1 MPEVG
6 ELYSRW
12 EPDSEF
18 DAIVIGSG
26 IRGLGAAAL
35 LARHAQKRVLVLERH
50 TVAGGFTHTFRRKG
64 YEWDVGVHYIGEVHR
79 TGSPLRAL
87 FDDITDCRLQWEE
100 MGDVYDTVVIGGQR
114 FEYLAGREPWRQ
126 RMHET
131 FPDDA
136 DAIDRY
142 LDLVDDA
149 ARSAWTFFASKV
161 VPPGL
166 AAVLGPWMRRKFLR
180 HSDRTLGGVLDD
192 LTDNRLL
199 KAVLSAQFGDHGLPP
214 GRASF
219 AIHAMVF
226 RHYLSGAAYPVG
238 GASRIAS
245 SITPTI
251 EAAGGSIVVG
261 AEVTRIVLERDRAVG
276 VELAD
281 GRDLRA
287 PLVISDAGIANTA
300 LKLLP
305 KGNRGRE
312 RLSAPLTRVERSA
325 SHICLYVG
333 LRATADELGLGRSNL
348 WVYPDADQDAAVER
362 YLADPEAPLPLAY
375 ISFPSAKDPDF
386 ERRFP
391 GRATIEVVS
400 LAPYEWFAPWA
411 EKRWQ
416 KRGDDYQALKDRL
429 SERLLDALL
438 HEVPQ
443 VADVIDY
450 HELSTPVST
459 RHFAAYD
466 HGEIYGLEHSP
477 QRFREKALTPRTPI
491 KGLFLT
497 GQDVCTAGIAGA
509 LMGAALAASAIL
521 GRNLINEIR
530 ADTRAE

>member
-26 IRGLGAAAL
+26 IGGLGSAAL
-35 LARHAQKRVLVLERH
+35 LARHAGKRVVVLERH

-79 TGSPLRAL
+79 RGTPLRAL
-87 FDDITDCRLQWEE
+87 FDDITDSRLQWEG
-100 MGDVYDTVVIGGQR
+100 MGDVYDTVIVGGQR
-114 FEYLAGREPWRQ
+114 FEYVAGRERWRQ

-131 FPDDA
+131 FPDDT

-142 LDLVDDA
+142 LELVDDA
-149 ARSAWTFFASKV
+149 ARSARNFFAAKA
-161 VPPGL
+161 VPPGVG
-166 AAVLGPWMRRKFLR
+166 AVLGPLMRRRFLR
-180 HSDRTLGGVLDD
+180 HSDRTLGEVLDD

-199 KAVLSAQFGDHGLPP
+199 KAVLCAQFGDHGLPP

-226 RHYLSGAAYPVG
+226 RHYLGGAAYPVG
-238 GASRIAS
+238 GAGRIAS
-245 SITPTI
+245 SIAPTI

-261 AEVTRIVLERDRAVG
+261 AEVTRIVHDRARAVG

-281 GRDLRA
+281 GRALRA
-287 PLVISDAGIANTA
+287 PLVISDVGLANTA
-300 LKLLP
+300 LKLLSEGTP
-305 KGNRGRE
+305 GRE
-312 RLSAPLTRVERSA
+312 ALTAPLQRVERSA
-325 SHICLYVG
+325 SHVCLYVG
-333 LRATADELGLGRSNL
+333 LRGTAEELGLGRSNL
-348 WVYPDADQDAAVER
+348 WVYPGVDQDAAVER
-362 YLADPEAPLPLAY
+362 YLADPDAPLPLAY

-391 GRATIEVVS
+391 GRATIEVVG
-400 LAPYEWFAPWA
+400 LAPYEWFAPW
-411 EKRWQ
+411 EERRWQ

-438 HEVPQ
+438 HEVPH
-443 VADVIDY
+443 VADAIDY

-459 RHFAAYD
+459 RHFSAYD
-466 HGEIYGLEHSP
+466 RGEIYGLEHSP
-477 QRFREKALTPRTPI
+477 ARFREKALTPRTPI
-491 KGLFLT
+491 KGLYLT

-509 LMGAALAASAIL
+509 LLGAALAVSSII
-521 GRNLINEIR
+521 GRNLLSEIR
-530 ADTRAE
+530 TAARAG